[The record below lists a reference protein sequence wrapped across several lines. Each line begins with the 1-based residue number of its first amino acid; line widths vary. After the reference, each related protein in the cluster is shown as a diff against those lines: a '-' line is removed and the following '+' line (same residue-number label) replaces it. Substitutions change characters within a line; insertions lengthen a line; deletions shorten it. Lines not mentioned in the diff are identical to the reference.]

1 MSIQRMRR
9 RFAVQLRVALWALL
23 LAFIIGLPLL
33 FSQYRVPTSDEGG
46 GGGAGAQ
53 VLARVNGEVVSK
65 STADRLFERGTTQLL
80 QYYAA
85 AGQPLGMEMLWR
97 LRLDAMGQAVEQAI
111 LLQQAESLS
120 VSVSKGEVKQRVQDL
135 IDQELAYYKSQL
147 QRQALEQYLAQVAA
161 DAENG
166 AARQGGT
173 MSEQQ
178 FRKWRLEMYT
188 DPASGLRNDMTIER
202 LQQSVVG
209 QVSVTEEDLL
219 QSYDAATLRRILV
232 SLRPAGGDERTEEQA
247 RERAEELLAQVNQGA
262 DFAELA
268 KSESDDPEAERTG
281 GLMEDMRPGWLP
293 AEWDRAVFS
302 LQPGEVSGVIEGP
315 QGYEIVKLEERS
327 RQLPEDFE
335 QNKEQLLNNFANR
348 QRERVWGEY
357 VADLAGKADIEIV
370 DKEML
375 AYRAL
380 TENKQEEALA
390 LLREAVP
397 QAQRAGGLGAAA
409 LFYELATLL
418 ASQNE
423 WEEAAEFYA
432 QSSDALSWGRGV
444 GDRLPGGRAQALL
457 GMASAYEGLG
467 EIEEAVMWYT
477 AASDSAEVPSIHA
490 HLRATFERLGE
501 EELAEREKEWMDRY
515 EQRQREREEELA
527 AQQKAFEEQQPG
539 PQPTPQPSPAPES
552 PPQSPDD

>member
-1 MSIQRMRR
+1 MRR
-9 RFAVQLRVALWALL
+9 RFAVQLRIALWALL

-33 FSQYRVPTSDEGG
+33 FSQARIPTREEGG

-53 VLARVNGEVVSK
+53 VLARVNDEVVPK

-85 AGQPLGMEMLWR
+85 AGQPLGMETLWR
-97 LRLDAMGQAVEQAI
+97 FRLDAMGQAVEQEI
-111 LLQQAESLS
+111 LLQQAGRLG
-120 VSVSKGEVKQRVQDL
+120 VSVSKGEVKQRVQDM

-147 QRQALEQYLAQVAA
+147 QREALEQYLVQVAA
-161 DAENG
+161 DAENRV
-166 AARQGGT
+166 ARQGDT
-173 MSEQQ
+173 MSERQ
-178 FRKWRLEMYT
+178 FRKWRLETYT

-209 QVSVTEEDLL
+209 PVSVTEEDLL

-262 DFAELA
+262 NFAALA
-268 KSESDDPEAERTG
+268 KSESDDPEAEQTG
-281 GLMEDMRPGWLP
+281 GLMEGMRPGWLP

-335 QNKEQLLNNFANR
+335 QNKEQLLSDFANR
-348 QRERVWGEY
+348 QRDRVWGEY
-357 VADLAGKADIEIV
+357 VADLAGRADIEIV
-370 DKEML
+370 DKEMS

-380 TENKQEEALA
+380 TENRQEEALA
-390 LLREAVP
+390 LLRDAVP
-397 QAQRAGGLGAAA
+397 QAQQAGGLGAAA

-432 QSSDALSWGRGV
+432 QSDNALSWGRGL
-444 GDRLPGGRAQALL
+444 GERLPSGRAQALL
-457 GMASAYEGLG
+457 GMGQAYEKLG
-467 EIEEAVMWYT
+467 ETEEAVMWYT
-477 AASDSAEVPSIHA
+477 AAGNVTEVPSIHA
-490 HLRATFERLGE
+490 QLRSTFERLGE
-501 EELAEREKEWMDRY
+501 EELAEEEKEWMDRY

-527 AQQKAFEEQQPG
+527 AQQQAFEEQQPG
-539 PQPTPQPSPAPES
+539 PQPSPAPES
-552 PPQSPDD
+552 PAQWPDE

>member
-1 MSIQRMRR
+1 MRR
-9 RFAVQLRVALWALL
+9 RFAVQLRIALWALL

-33 FSQYRVPTSDEGG
+33 FSQARIPTREEGG

-53 VLARVNGEVVSK
+53 VLARVNDEVVPK

-85 AGQPLGMEMLWR
+85 AGQPLGMETLWR
-97 LRLDAMGQAVEQAI
+97 FRLDAMGQAVEQEI
-111 LLQQAESLS
+111 LLQEAGRLG
-120 VSVSKGEVKQRVQDL
+120 VSVSKGEVKQRVQDM

-147 QRQALEQYLAQVAA
+147 QREALEQYLVQVAA
-161 DAENG
+161 DAENRV
-166 AARQGGT
+166 ARQGDT
-173 MSEQQ
+173 MSERQ
-178 FRKWRLEMYT
+178 FRKWRLETYT

-209 QVSVTEEDLL
+209 PVSVTEEDLL

-262 DFAELA
+262 NFAALA
-268 KSESDDPEAERTG
+268 KSESDDPEAEQTG
-281 GLMEDMRPGWLP
+281 GLMEGMRPGWLP

-335 QNKEQLLNNFANR
+335 QNKEQLLSDFANR
-348 QRERVWGEY
+348 QRDRVWGEY
-357 VADLAGKADIEIV
+357 VADLAGRADIEIV
-370 DKEML
+370 DKEMS

-380 TENKQEEALA
+380 TENRQEEALA
-390 LLREAVP
+390 LLRDAVP
-397 QAQRAGGLGAAA
+397 QAQQAGGLGAAA

-432 QSSDALSWGRGV
+432 QSDNALSWGRGL
-444 GDRLPGGRAQALL
+444 GERLPSGRAQALL
-457 GMASAYEGLG
+457 GMGQAYEKLG
-467 EIEEAVMWYT
+467 ETEEAVMWYT
-477 AASDSAEVPSIHA
+477 AAGNVTEVPSIHA
-490 HLRATFERLGE
+490 QLRSTFERLGE
-501 EELAEREKEWMDRY
+501 EELAEEEKEWMDRY

-527 AQQKAFEEQQPG
+527 AQQQAFEEQQPG
-539 PQPTPQPSPAPES
+539 PQPSPAPES
-552 PPQSPDD
+552 PAQWPDE

>member
-9 RFAVQLRVALWALL
+9 RFAVQLRIALWALL

-33 FSQYRVPTSDEGG
+33 FSQARIPTREEGG

-53 VLARVNGEVVSK
+53 VLARVNDEVVPK

-85 AGQPLGMEMLWR
+85 AGQPLGMETLWR
-97 LRLDAMGQAVEQAI
+97 FRLDAMGQAVEQEI
-111 LLQQAESLS
+111 LLQEAGRLG
-120 VSVSKGEVKQRVQDL
+120 VSVSKGEVKQRVQDM

-147 QRQALEQYLAQVAA
+147 QREALEQYLVQVAA
-161 DAENG
+161 DAENRV
-166 AARQGGT
+166 ARQGDT
-173 MSEQQ
+173 MSERQ
-178 FRKWRLEMYT
+178 FRKWRLETYT

-209 QVSVTEEDLL
+209 PVSVTEEDLL

-262 DFAELA
+262 NFAALA
-268 KSESDDPEAERTG
+268 KSESDDPEAEQTG
-281 GLMEDMRPGWLP
+281 GLMEGMRPGWLP

-335 QNKEQLLNNFANR
+335 QNKEQLLSDFANR
-348 QRERVWGEY
+348 QRDRVWGEY
-357 VADLAGKADIEIV
+357 VADLAGRADIEIV
-370 DKEML
+370 DKEMS

-380 TENKQEEALA
+380 TENRQEEALA
-390 LLREAVP
+390 LLRDAVP
-397 QAQRAGGLGAAA
+397 QAQQAGGLGAAA

-432 QSSDALSWGRGV
+432 QSDNALSWGRGL
-444 GDRLPGGRAQALL
+444 GERLPSGRAQALL
-457 GMASAYEGLG
+457 GMGQAYEKLG
-467 EIEEAVMWYT
+467 ETEEAVMWYT
-477 AASDSAEVPSIHA
+477 AAGNVTEVPSIHA
-490 HLRATFERLGE
+490 QLRSTFERLGE
-501 EELAEREKEWMDRY
+501 EELAEEEKEWMDRY

-527 AQQKAFEEQQPG
+527 AQQQAFEEQQPG
-539 PQPTPQPSPAPES
+539 PQPSPAPES
-552 PPQSPDD
+552 PAQWPDE